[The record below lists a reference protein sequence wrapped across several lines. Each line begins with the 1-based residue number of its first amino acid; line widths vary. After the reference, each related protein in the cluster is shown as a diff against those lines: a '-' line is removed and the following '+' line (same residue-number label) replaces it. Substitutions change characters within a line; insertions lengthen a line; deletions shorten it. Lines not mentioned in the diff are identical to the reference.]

1 MSIDINEILADML
14 NAMKAT
20 IKDYWKV
27 VKKSANNFIQS
38 KKDRLEL
45 LASMRL
51 IGAIDNDFFEKR
63 LDDEKEILTSE
74 LHSIAIVN
82 KVMAQNAANA
92 AFKVLEDVIIT
103 ALKIQKSWQNK
114 HHNECLKLLIN

>member
-1 MSIDINEILADML
+1 MNLDINEILADML
-14 NAMKAT
+14 SAMKGS
-20 IKDYWKV
+20 IKDDWSV

-45 LASMRL
+45 LTNMRL

-63 LDDEKEILTSE
+63 LADEKEILISE

-92 AFKVLEDVIIT
+92 AFKILENVIT
-103 ALKIQKSWQNK
+103 AA
-114 HHNECLKLLIN
+114 LII